1 MIGQTIS
8 HYRIVERLGGGG
20 MGVVYKAED
29 TELGRFVALKFLP
42 EDLARDPQALERFRR
57 EARAASALNHPNICT
72 IYEIGKHGEQS
83 FIAMEFL
90 GGMTLKHLIAGKP
103 METDVLLGLAI
114 EISDALD
121 AAHSKGIVHRD
132 IKPANL
138 FVTERGHAKILDFGL
153 AKIAQPA
160 GVLGKA
166 ASPDAVTVT
175 IEEQQLTSPGSALG
189 TVSYMSPEQARA
201 KELDARSDLFS
212 FGAVL
217 YEMATRQV
225 PFRGESSAVIFS
237 AILERAPIPPI
248 RLNPDLPTELERIIN
263 RALEKDRELRYQ
275 SAAEMRSELTRL
287 KRDTESG
294 TVAASSGT
302 AAPALESGS
311 RIANLAG
318 AQQQS
323 PASGSSP
330 AHVAGRKLWSGLV
343 LAAVLLIALAA
354 GWFYFHSRQN
364 ATHLTDKD
372 TVVLSDFHN
381 KTGDPVFDDAL
392 KQGLSV
398 QLEQSPFLDVIS
410 ERKVNDTLK
419 LMGRTAGDRLTPEIT
434 REVCLRTS
442 SKAML
447 TGSIV
452 GLGSQYVI
460 GLKAVSCSTGDVLA
474 EAQERA
480 AGKEAVLK
488 ALDRAATSVRGKL
501 GESLSSV
508 QKYATPVEE
517 ATTSSLEAL
526 KAYSLGWK
534 TRSAKGDTAALPFYK
549 RAVELDPNFA
559 MSYRTMAAI
568 YGNLDEGERAAE
580 NARKAY
586 DLREKVS
593 ERERFSIEAY
603 YYQTVTGEL
612 EKAAQVYELWQQ
624 TYPKDYLPYQNLGI
638 VSSNLGN
645 LEKSLEEAR
654 EALRLEPNAVVNY
667 DNLGTAYS
675 RLNRLKEAENVF
687 KQTEERK
694 LESESLLGDLYLL
707 AFLKG
712 DAALMAQSAASA
724 MGKPGT
730 EDLLLS
736 MQADTEGYYGKLKNA
751 GELTAR
757 AMDSAQ
763 HNDAK
768 ESAASYLA
776 LAALRDVESGNREK
790 ARAEANAAVKLAP
803 NRDVRSMGAL
813 ALARAGDTAG
823 AEKLAAELDK
833 SYPLETLVQR
843 YWLPSVRAA
852 IALERKDPK
861 RALELLQTA
870 SAIELG
876 QPTEITVSLC
886 PVYLRGEAY
895 LMLRDGNAAAA
906 EFQKFVDH
914 SGVVVNFPWG
924 ALARLGM
931 ARAYPMQRNP
941 AKARAAYLDFL
952 ILWKD
957 ADPDIP
963 ILKEAK
969 AEYAKLQ

>member
-1 MIGQTIS
+1 MIGKTIS
-8 HYRIVERLGGGG
+8 HYRIVEKLGGGG

-42 EDLARDPQALERFRR
+42 EDVAKDPQALERFRR

-90 GGMTLKHLIAGKP
+90 GGMTLKHLIAGKS

-153 AKIAQPA
+153 AKIAQPTSA
-160 GVLGKA
+160 FGKA
-166 ASPDAVTVT
+166 ASPDAMTVT

-201 KELDARSDLFS
+201 RELDARSDLFS

-217 YEMATRQV
+217 YEMATGQL

-237 AILERAPIPPI
+237 AILERAPTPPI
-248 RLNPDLPTELERIIN
+248 RLNPDLPAELERIIN

-287 KRDTESG
+287 KRDTGSG
-294 TVAASSGT
+294 TMAASSGT
-302 AAPALESGS
+302 AAVAQESGS
-311 RIANLAG
+311 RIAIAR

-330 AHVAGRKLWSGLV
+330 APIAGRKLWSGLV

-354 GWFYFHSRQN
+354 GWFHFHSRQN

-372 TVVLSDFHN
+372 TVVLSDFDN

-392 KQGLSV
+392 KQALSV

-419 LMGRTAGDRLTPEIT
+419 LMGRTAGYRLTPEVT

-442 SKAML
+442 SKALL
-447 TGSIV
+447 TGSIAA
-452 GLGSQYVI
+452 LGSQYVI

-474 EAQERA
+474 EAQERVA
-480 AGKEAVLK
+480 RKEAVLK
-488 ALDRAATSVRGKL
+488 ALDSAAISVRGKL

-534 TRSAKGDTAALPFYK
+534 TRFAKGDTAALPFYK

-580 NARKAY
+580 NSRKAY

-593 ERERFSIEAY
+593 GRERFSIEAY

-638 VSSNLGN
+638 VSSSLGN
-645 LEKSLEEAR
+645 PEKSLEEAR

-667 DNLGTAYS
+667 DNLGTAYL
-675 RLNRLKEAENVF
+675 RLNRLEEAQHVF
-687 KQTEERK
+687 KQAEERK

-712 DAALMAQSAASA
+712 DTALMAQSAASA

-730 EDLLLS
+730 GDLLLS

-757 AMDSAQ
+757 ATDSAQ

-776 LAALRDVESGNREK
+776 VAALREVESGNREK

-823 AEKLAAELDK
+823 AEKLVAELDK

-843 YWLPSVRAA
+843 FWLPTVRAA
-852 IALERKDPK
+852 VALERKDPK

-870 SAIELG
+870 STIELG
-876 QPTEITVSLC
+876 QPTEITVTLC

-895 LMLRDGNAAAA
+895 LMLHDGNGAAA

-914 SGVVVNFPWG
+914 RGVVVNFPWG

-931 ARAYPMQRNP
+931 ARAYPMQGSP

-952 ILWKD
+952 TLWKD
-957 ADPDIP
+957 ADPDTP